1 MVTSD
6 DPSEVLERDNGLKAM
21 WIIICFY
28 YNRHVSQA
36 VHLDT
41 QKGDDDV
48 SLIKHA
54 RQKYFEKRGWFAC
67 NMSWKAVTNIAFVKV
82 GQQSCGVNAANLIA
96 NPS

>member
-1 MVTSD
+1 
-6 DPSEVLERDNGLKAM
+6 M

-41 QKGDDDV
+41 QDGDDDV

-54 RQKYFEKRGWFAC
+54 RQKHFEKRGWLAYY
-67 NMSWKAVTNIAFVKV
+67 MSWKAVTKIAFVKV
-82 GQQSCGVNAANLIA
+82 WQESCEINAVYMFVN
-96 NPS
+96 SS